1 LIGHIPHKYILK
13 LYSKSHTIDSH
24 FVRDL
29 CLRGHESYGY
39 DEHTNASKVSG
50 ILEVVKVT
58 YAERPMFV
66 HGYIEEM
73 VNRMKTA
80 HSCLGNN

>member
-1 LIGHIPHKYILK
+1 MKAMVIETIP
-13 LYSKSHTIDSH
+13 T
-24 FVRDL
+24 
-29 CLRGHESYGY
+29 
-39 DEHTNASKVSG
+39 ASKVSG
-50 ILEVVKVT
+50 ILEAVKVT

-73 VNRMKTA
+73 LNKMKTA

>member
-1 LIGHIPHKYILK
+1 MKAMVMRTIPI
-13 LYSKSHTIDSH
+13 
-24 FVRDL
+24 
-29 CLRGHESYGY
+29 
-39 DEHTNASKVSG
+39 ASKVSG
-50 ILEVVKVT
+50 ILEAVKVT

-73 VNRMKTA
+73 VNRMKTT

>member
-1 LIGHIPHKYILK
+1 MKAMVIGTVPI
-13 LYSKSHTIDSH
+13 
-24 FVRDL
+24 
-29 CLRGHESYGY
+29 
-39 DEHTNASKVSG
+39 ASKVSG
-50 ILEVVKVT
+50 ILETVKVT

-80 HSCLGNN
+80 HSCLGSN